1 MSAETALPGSNAQSV
16 QDCPDLE
23 TRGDIGVVLRL
34 RLAGFVHSL
43 RDNGFK
49 VGLAETR
56 DALGLLRSPL
66 MARPAALRPA
76 YRALFCGRLSDWQRF
91 DEIFDA
97 YWTGRGVK
105 SAVKVSG
112 TSRRKGAK
120 TLRELAEGQDNRQ
133 QTIAGDVERVPGE
146 EDEDS
151 GETPS
156 GRREGASVAENLGQ
170 VDFRKIQDPEAL
182 EKAHDLA
189 ERLARSMRVRLTRR
203 DRQKRKGRRLDLR
216 RTIRRSIA
224 HGGTPLDLIRKG
236 PRDRQLRLVILLD
249 ASGSMNNYTG
259 VFTRFVHGILDNF
272 REAEAFLFHT
282 RLVHVSSALSERDAG
297 RALDRMGLMAQGVG
311 GGTRIGEAL
320 ADFNRWHAARVIH
333 SRTCVMILSDGY
345 DTGAPDFLGEEM
357 TRLRRRCRRIVW
369 LNPLIGWEGY
379 TPTAGGMS
387 AALPHID
394 LFAPAHNLDSL
405 AALEP
410 YLAKL

>member
-1 MSAETALPGSNAQSV
+1 MTALPLDTV
-16 QDCPDLE
+16 E
-23 TRGDIGVVLRL
+23 DIGAILRY
-34 RLAGFVHSL
+34 RLAGFVRSL
-43 RDNGFK
+43 RDSGFK
-49 VGLAETR
+49 VGLAETN
-56 DALGLLRSPL
+56 DALRLLNTPIMNRSGS
-66 MARPAALRPA
+66 LRAA
-76 YRALFCGRLSDWQRF
+76 YRSLFCGRLSDWQRF

-105 SAVKVSG
+105 SGVKVSG
-112 TSRRKGAK
+112 SNTRKGTK
-120 TLRELAEGQDNRQ
+120 TIRELVDAQGNRQ
-133 QTIAGDVERVPGE
+133 ETIAGDVERQPGE
-146 EDEDS
+146 EDEDT

-156 GRREGASVAENLGQ
+156 GRREGASIAENLGQ
-170 VDFRKIQDPEAL
+170 VDIRNIHDPEAL

-203 DRQKRKGRRLDLR
+203 DRQKRKGPRLDLR
-216 RTIRRSIA
+216 RTIRHSIA
-224 HGGTPLDLIRKG
+224 HGGTPIELIHKG
-236 PRDRQLRLVILLD
+236 PRSRQLRLVILLD

-282 RLVHVSSALSERDAG
+282 RLVHVSSALSERDAA

-311 GGTRIGEAL
+311 GGTKIGEAL
-320 ADFNRWHAARVIH
+320 ADFNRFHAARVIH

-345 DTGAPDFLGEEM
+345 DTGAPEILGEEM
-357 TRLRRRCRRIVW
+357 ARLRRRCRRIAW

-379 TPTAGGMS
+379 TPATGGMQ
-387 AALPHID
+387 AALPHVD

>member
-1 MSAETALPGSNAQSV
+1 MSALV
-16 QDCPDLE
+16 LE
-23 TRGDIGVVLRL
+23 TREDIGAALRF
-34 RLAGFVHSL
+34 RLAGFVRSL
-43 RDNGFK
+43 RDSGFK

-56 DALGLLRSPL
+56 DALMLIRSQL
-66 MARPAALRPA
+66 SARPWLLKGAFRS
-76 YRALFCGRLSDWQRF
+76 LFCGRLSDWQRF
-91 DEIFDA
+91 DELFDA
-97 YWTGRGVK
+97 YWLEKGLKTG
-105 SAVKVSG
+105 VKVSG
-112 TSRRKGAK
+112 TSQKKGMK
-120 TLRELAEGQDNRQ
+120 TIRELVDAQGSRQ
-133 QTIAGDVERVPGE
+133 ETIAGDVERQPGE

-151 GETPS
+151 NESPS
-156 GRREGASVAENLGQ
+156 GRREGASIAENLGQ
-170 VDFRKIQDPEAL
+170 VDFRNIHDPDAL

-203 DRQKRKGRRLDLR
+203 DRQKRKGPRLDLR
-216 RTIRRSIA
+216 KTIRHSIS
-224 HGGTPLDLIRKG
+224 HGGTPIELIRKG
-236 PRDRQLRLVILLD
+236 PRQRQLRLVVLLD

-311 GGTRIGEAL
+311 GGTKIGEAL
-320 ADFNRWHAARVIH
+320 ADFNRSHAARVIH

-345 DTGAPDFLGEEM
+345 DTGTPEQLGEEM
-357 TRLRRRCRRIVW
+357 ATLRRRCKRIVW

-379 TPTAGGMS
+379 APTAGGMQ
-387 AALPHID
+387 AALPHVD